1 MSNAV
6 AQRQESAAVIQAGES
21 ATILQVIQRA
31 AADPQCDIEKM
42 ERLMQM
48 HERFQA
54 RQAEQQ
60 YTEALA
66 AMQQELPAIAER
78 GDANGRYSYALWE
91 DINERLK
98 PILAKHGFALTFRTP
113 RNEKGVEVEGVLSH
127 RGGHS
132 ERTSMLLPAD
142 TSGNKNAVQAVA
154 SSVSYGKRYTAGA
167 PLNYTT
173 HGEDD
178 DAFTAAAAENDY
190 ERLVKQ
196 YQASVDAIKLGI
208 MEGDYSTAAEEWFT
222 LDEET
227 KTKLWKAPSK
237 GGCFTTKEREIMKS
251 SEFRKAYYGETEA

>member
-1 MSNAV
+1 MNQIAHH
-6 AQRQESAAVIQAGES
+6 QESPPIVQVGES

-48 HERFQA
+48 HERFQS

-98 PILAKHGFALTFRTP
+98 PVLAKHGFALTFRTP
-113 RNEKGVEVEGVLSH
+113 RNDKGVEVEGVLSH
-127 RGGHS
+127 RAGHS

-167 PLNYTT
+167 LLNYTT

-178 DAFTAAAAENDY
+178 DAFSAAGQGGLDQQVVIDLLERVSEAKDKDELTSIWKAAVGVLRAAGDTKGYEAVKAAAAKRGE
-190 ERLVKQ
+190 E
-196 YQASVDAIKLGI
+196 LG
-208 MEGDYSTAAEEWFT
+208 GA
-222 LDEET
+222 
-227 KTKLWKAPSK
+227 K
-237 GGCFTTKEREIMKS
+237 
-251 SEFRKAYYGETEA
+251 

>member
-1 MSNAV
+1 MQTSLKPMADSNTPIAI
-6 AQRQESAAVIQAGES
+6 QESATV
-21 ATILQVIQRA
+21 LQVIQKA
-31 AADPQCDIEKM
+31 ASDPSCDIEKL
-42 ERLMQM
+42 ERLMAM
-48 HERFQA
+48 HERMQA

-167 PLNYTT
+167 LLNFTT

-178 DAFTAAAAENDY
+178 DAFTAAAPV
-190 ERLVKQ
+190 L
-196 YQASVDAIKLGI
+196 I
-208 MEGDYSTAAEEWFT
+208 
-222 LDEET
+222 
-227 KTKLWKAPSK
+227 
-237 GGCFTTKEREIMKS
+237 
-251 SEFRKAYYGETEA
+251 TEAQSKQLKSLLDKCSDKAQTAFSSIHGTPEQVTKDDFDRVLAMLKKSADQNQAG

>member
-1 MSNAV
+1 MNQIAK
-6 AQRQESAAVIQAGES
+6 RQESAPIVQAGES

-167 PLNYTT
+167 LLNYTT
-173 HGEDD
+173 H
-178 DAFTAAAAENDY
+178 
-190 ERLVKQ
+190 
-196 YQASVDAIKLGI
+196 
-208 MEGDYSTAAEEWFT
+208 
-222 LDEET
+222 
-227 KTKLWKAPSK
+227 
-237 GGCFTTKEREIMKS
+237 
-251 SEFRKAYYGETEA
+251 

>member
-1 MSNAV
+1 MQTSLKPMADSNTPIAI
-6 AQRQESAAVIQAGES
+6 QESATV
-21 ATILQVIQRA
+21 LQVIQKA
-31 AADPQCDIEKM
+31 ASDPSCDIEKL
-42 ERLMQM
+42 ERLMAM
-48 HERFQA
+48 HERMQA

-154 SSVSYGKRYTAGA
+154 SS
-167 PLNYTT
+167 
-173 HGEDD
+173 
-178 DAFTAAAAENDY
+178 
-190 ERLVKQ
+190 
-196 YQASVDAIKLGI
+196 
-208 MEGDYSTAAEEWFT
+208 
-222 LDEET
+222 
-227 KTKLWKAPSK
+227 
-237 GGCFTTKEREIMKS
+237 
-251 SEFRKAYYGETEA
+251 

>member
-1 MSNAV
+1 MQTSLKPMADSNTPIAI
-6 AQRQESAAVIQAGES
+6 QESATV
-21 ATILQVIQRA
+21 LQVIQKA
-31 AADPQCDIEKM
+31 ASDPSCDIEKL
-42 ERLMQM
+42 ERLMAM
-48 HERFQA
+48 HERMQA

-113 RNEKGVEVEGVLSH
+113 HNEKGVEVEGVLSH

-167 PLNYTT
+167 LLNYTT

-178 DAFTAAAAENDY
+178 DAFSAVSQQPALDQRVVIDILERIDEAKDKDELAAIWKAAVGVLRAAGDTTGYERVKAAAAE
-190 ERLVKQ
+190 RGKAL
-196 YQASVDAIKLGI
+196 
-208 MEGDYSTAAEEWFT
+208 EG
-222 LDEET
+222 
-227 KTKLWKAPSK
+227 
-237 GGCFTTKEREIMKS
+237 
-251 SEFRKAYYGETEA
+251 TEK